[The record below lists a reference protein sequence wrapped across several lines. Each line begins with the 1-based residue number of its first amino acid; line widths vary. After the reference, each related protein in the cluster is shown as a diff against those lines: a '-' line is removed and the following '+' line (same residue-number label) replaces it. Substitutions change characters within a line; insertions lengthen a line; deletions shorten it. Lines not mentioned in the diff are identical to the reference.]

1 MSRMAHPCASP
12 TGQPGL
18 CYARVVLGL
27 LIKTTGG

>member
-18 CYARVVLGL
+18 RHARMTLGL
-27 LIKTTGG
+27 LITTTGG